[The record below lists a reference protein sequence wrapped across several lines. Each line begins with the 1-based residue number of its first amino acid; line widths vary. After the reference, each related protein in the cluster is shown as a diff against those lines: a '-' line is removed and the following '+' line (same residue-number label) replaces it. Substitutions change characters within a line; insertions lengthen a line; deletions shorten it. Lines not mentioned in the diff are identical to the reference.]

1 MKSKKKSDK
10 ADSEKLATS
19 LYVYKATESDMST
32 TIRVS
37 KRDKEAL
44 EGLQRRLGTK
54 TMSETLRRA
63 IALAK
68 ASDDRFLGNLEALQK
83 VLSAARPSARG
94 TARAPE
100 RVDEETAEALAA
112 ESA

>member
-10 ADSEKLATS
+10 VDSEKLATS

-68 ASDDRFLGNLEALQK
+68 ASDDRFLGNPEALQK

-94 TARAPE
+94 TARASE

>member
-1 MKSKKKSDK
+1 
-10 ADSEKLATS
+10 
-19 LYVYKATESDMST
+19 MST

-44 EGLQRRLGTK
+44 EGLQKRLGTK

-63 IALAK
+63 IALAE
-68 ASDDRFLGNLEALQK
+68 ANDDRFLGNLEALKK

-94 TARAPE
+94 TVRASE
-100 RVDEETAEALAA
+100 RVDEEIADALVA
-112 ESA
+112 ESE